1 MNLQKLKATVYE
13 IAKVK
18 TIRQLKTKYEDLK
31 PLDMRRKASWEQALA
46 IAQQHQE
53 NLANWLENPPDEY
66 KELFAEIERVSGD
79 YDNQLALLKQKQQAV
94 ISIADDLEA
103 LADEVQ
109 GEGDRLKHEVEV
121 ARQIAQQADL
131 N

>member
-13 IAKVK
+13 IAEVN
-18 TIRQLKTKYEDLK
+18 TIGQLKIKYEDLK
-31 PLDMRRKASWEQALA
+31 LLDMRRRSSWEQALA

-53 NLANWLENPPDEY
+53 KFASWLENPPDEY
-66 KELFAEIERVSGD
+66 KEIFAEIDRVSGD
-79 YDNQLALLKQKQQAV
+79 YDFQLALLKQKQQAV
-94 ISIADDLEA
+94 ISIADDLEG
-103 LADEVQ
+103 LADEIQ
-109 GEGDRLKHEVEV
+109 DEGDRLKQEVEL

>member
-1 MNLQKLKATVYE
+1 MNLQKLKATTYE
-13 IAKVK
+13 IAEVK
-18 TIRQLKTKYEDLK
+18 TIRQLKIKYEDLK
-31 PLDMRRKASWEQALA
+31 ALDMRRRSSWEQALA

-53 NLANWLENPPDEY
+53 KFASWLENPPDEY
-66 KELFAEIERVSGD
+66 KELFAEIDRVSGD

-94 ISIADDLEA
+94 ISIADDLEG
-103 LADEVQ
+103 LADEIYD
-109 GEGDRLKHEVEV
+109 EGDRLKQEVEI